1 VGGLHRGIPPLTGRF
16 KTVTT
21 IFMKEVGMKV
31 FLVDDSAI
39 VLEKLAAMISGID
52 GVEIAGQALN
62 ARDAIQSIVKL
73 KPAVVIL
80 DIRLNGGGNG
90 MDVLKRIKKEIPP
103 PIIIML
109 TNYPYPQYREKCQAL
124 GADYFFDKVTE
135 IEKIYDTFKQLMKGN
150 QGSGTRD
157 QGPE

>member
-1 VGGLHRGIPPLTGRF
+1 MFSRGGQERREKSLDERN
-16 KTVTT
+16 
-21 IFMKEVGMKV
+21 ESMKV

-62 ARDAIQSIVKL
+62 AHDAIQSIVKL
-73 KPAVVIL
+73 KPDVAIL

-103 PIIIML
+103 PIVIML
-109 TNYPYPQYREKCQAL
+109 TNHSYPQYREKCQAL

-135 IEKIYDTFKQLMKGN
+135 IEKLYDTFKQLLTDKEKGK
-150 QGSGTRD
+150 
-157 QGPE
+157 

>member
-1 VGGLHRGIPPLTGRF
+1 MESRRSQIVF
-16 KTVTT
+16 KTVITC
-21 IFMKEVGMKV
+21 FRKEVGMKV

-39 VLEKLAAMISGID
+39 VLEKLAAMLSSID

-62 ARDAIQSIVKL
+62 APDAIQSIVKL
-73 KPAVVIL
+73 KPDLVIL

-103 PIIIML
+103 PIVIML
-109 TNYPYPQYREKCQAL
+109 TNYPYPQYREKCQAR

-135 IEKIYDTFKQLMKGN
+135 IEKLYNTFKQLLMVK
-150 QGSGTRD
+150 S
-157 QGPE
+157 

>member
-1 VGGLHRGIPPLTGRF
+1 
-16 KTVTT
+16 
-21 IFMKEVGMKV
+21 MKV

-62 ARDAIQSIVKL
+62 AHDAIQSIVKL
-73 KPAVVIL
+73 KPDVVIL
-80 DIRLNGGGNG
+80 DIRMNGGSG

-103 PIIIML
+103 PIVIML

-135 IEKIYDTFKQLMKGN
+135 FEKIYDTFKQLLKDK
-150 QGSGTRD
+150 S
-157 QGPE
+157 